1 MSNLPKVSIGDL
13 LDAGI
18 HFGHKTSRWNP
29 KMAPYIYGVRD
40 HIHIID
46 LQQTVPLMQIALK
59 KIYETVKNNGK
70 VLFVSSK
77 IQATDLIAEYA
88 EKCGQFYVNN
98 RWLGG
103 MLTNWD
109 TISKSIK
116 KLNNIE
122 KILEDEEQIV
132 TFTKKE
138 ILELTRK
145 KAKLLKSLAG
155 IRNIG
160 GCPDLIVVIDTNK
173 EHLAVNEAV
182 KLGVPIVAVIDSN
195 SDPDNIDYPIPGNDD
210 AIRSIRLYCNLFAE
224 AALAGIQ
231 DALADSGA
239 DAGLA
244 QTVESKTLEGVTK
257 IEKVTKVSRAKP
269 KISSPAEKIGDKEPV
284 VTKKTTIVK
293 KPAAEKAEETEAPT
307 TKVEDKKSAT
317 IKKTAATRE
326 PAAKRVKK
334 TETSAGEKQED
345 KKSAAV
351 KKTSVVKKP
360 AAKKVKSEK

>member
-1 MSNLPKVSIGDL
+1 
-13 LDAGI
+13 
-18 HFGHKTSRWNP
+18 
-29 KMAPYIYGVRD
+29 
-40 HIHIID
+40 
-46 LQQTVPLMQIALK
+46 MQIVLK
-59 KIYETVKNNGK
+59 KVYENVKNNGK

-145 KAKLLKSLAG
+145 KVKLLKSIAG

-182 KLGVPIVAVIDSN
+182 KLGVPIVAVVDSN
-195 SDPDNIDYPIPGNDD
+195 SDSDNIDYLIPGNDD
-210 AIRSIRLYCNLFAE
+210 VIRSIRLYYNLLAE

-231 DALADSGA
+231 DALSSSGVN
-239 DAGLA
+239 AGLI
-244 QTVESKTLEGVTK
+244 QTVESNTLKDITK
-257 IEKVTKVSRAKP
+257 IKKVTKVSRAKP
-269 KISSPAEKIGDKEPV
+269 KISSFAEKTRDKEPG
-284 VTKKTTIVK
+284 
-293 KPAAEKAEETEAPT
+293 
-307 TKVEDKKSAT
+307 SY
-317 IKKTAATRE
+317 
-326 PAAKRVKK
+326 
-334 TETSAGEKQED
+334 
-345 KKSAAV
+345 
-351 KKTSVVKKP
+351 
-360 AAKKVKSEK
+360 